1 MKTTVKELEER
12 LAAVEGLAERLA
24 LAEKALATLSNT
36 LHVIDAT
43 ALLTLYSLI
52 ETKNLRQPKFTCNKD
67 IVDSGCSKEISE
79 MLETVM
85 LVNKNEVQN
94 AKDKTEGR

>member
-1 MKTTVKELEER
+1 MAKTTVKELEER
-12 LAAVEGLAERLA
+12 LAA
-24 LAEKALATLSNT
+24 AEKALAVLSNT

-43 ALLTLYSLI
+43 ALLSLYSLI
-52 ETKNLRQPKFTCNKD
+52 ETKNLRQPKFTCNQD

-79 MLETVM
+79 MLETVT